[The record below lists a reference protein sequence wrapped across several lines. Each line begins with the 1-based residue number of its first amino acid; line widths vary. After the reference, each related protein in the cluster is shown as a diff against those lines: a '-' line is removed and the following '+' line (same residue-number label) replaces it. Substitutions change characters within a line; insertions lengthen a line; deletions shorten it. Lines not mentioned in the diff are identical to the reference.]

1 MKAAGGNIGEF
12 KQQSVRGTVM
22 QTQQHELLFSL
33 IFNVEAHRTTLCG

>member
-22 QTQQHELLFSL
+22 QTQQHEFFF
-33 IFNVEAHRTTLCG
+33 FNVEARRTTLCG